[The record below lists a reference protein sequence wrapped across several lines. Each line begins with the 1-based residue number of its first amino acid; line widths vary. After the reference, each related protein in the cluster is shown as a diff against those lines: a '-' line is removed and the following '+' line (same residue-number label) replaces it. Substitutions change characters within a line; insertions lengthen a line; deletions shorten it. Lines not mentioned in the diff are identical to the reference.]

1 MFRVK
6 LFGVFILIL
15 AKKLRSCEEFFS
27 NLCVVGRDCSSCLGM
42 FWFAGFGH
50 NFDVF
55 ISMGPKVFLNFVCG
69 LDK

>member
-1 MFRVK
+1 MGPNSCDFVRS
-6 LFGVFILIL
+6 LFSI
-15 AKKLRSCEEFFS
+15 
-27 NLCVVGRDCSSCLGM
+27 LCVVGRDYSSCPGM
-42 FWFAGFGH
+42 FWFSGFGH